1 MRHLSFLA
9 AVVTVPAFAQPPGDT
24 RSFARTAAPFID
36 EHTLVVARVD
46 VSRLEV
52 DTVLK
57 LAVTVLGVDEVGE
70 MTPAVK
76 AWVNEFVRLGGRD
89 VFFTYGP
96 ADFPNLPCLVTPAPD
111 NAEARTALGKHL
123 LTAMQAIGKD
133 GEWIELH
140 GCVCVG
146 SKDALA
152 VLKARM
158 AADRPELA
166 EAIDAG
172 KSGVLQLAFALS
184 ADAKKIHEQIAPV
197 LPTELGGGRIQT
209 ITRGM
214 KWMAVRV
221 GPGPKMPA
229 TWITEAVSPAAAQDL
244 SGLDV
249 KAQRAALAQ
258 LLKGDAETD
267 AAFQKRLADI
277 TGSYRSSVEGP
288 RITSEWELATTLLE
302 AVKVPAGP
310 PAERMRSINHM
321 RQILLALH
329 NYHDAHGQFPADSR
343 DKDGKPL
350 LSWRVHILPYVE
362 EDNLYRQFKLNEP
375 WDSEHNKKLIDR
387 MPKLLRSP
395 RQADSLKDRTT
406 YLAPLGKGLMWDQP
420 AGLKIT
426 HITDGT
432 SNTIALVEADDD
444 RAVIWTK
451 PEDITIDPKNPL
463 TGLLGHYTEG
473 FHAALAD
480 GSVKFIKKT
489 THPEVLWALF
499 TRSGGEVVD
508 PSK

>member
-1 MRHLSFLA
+1 VA
-9 AVVTVPAFAQPPGDT
+9 VPAFAQPPGEA

-46 VSRLEV
+46 VSRVEV

-57 LAVTVLGVDEVGE
+57 LAVTVLGAEEVGE

-89 VFFTYGP
+89 LFFTYGP
-96 ADFPNLPCLVTPAPD
+96 ADFPNLPCLVAPAPD
-111 NAEARTALGKHL
+111 NAEARSALGKHL
-123 LTAMQAIGKD
+123 LAAFQATGKD

-146 SKDALA
+146 TREGLA
-152 VLKARM
+152 VLKARK
-158 AADRPELA
+158 AVERSELA

-172 KSGVLQLAFALS
+172 KAGVMQVAFALS

-197 LPTELGGGRIQT
+197 LPAELGGGRVQT

-214 KWMAVRV
+214 KWMALRV

-229 TWITEAVSPAAAQDL
+229 TCITEAVSPAAAQDL
-244 SGLDV
+244 RGIDV
-249 KAQRAALAQ
+249 KAQQAALAQ
-258 LLKGDAETD
+258 VLKGDGEAD
-267 AAFQKRLADI
+267 AAFQKRLAEI
-277 TGSYRSSVEGP
+277 TSSYRSSVDGA
-288 RITSEWELATTLLE
+288 RITSEWELATTLLQ
-302 AVKVPAGP
+302 AVKAPPGP
-310 PAERMRSINHM
+310 PAERMRSMNNM
-321 RQILLALH
+321 KQLLIALH
-329 NYHDAHGQFPADSR
+329 NYHDAHGHFPVDSR

-350 LSWRVHILPYVE
+350 LSWRVQILPYVE

-375 WDSEHNKKLIDR
+375 WDSEHNKKLIDK
-387 MPKLLRSP
+387 MPKLFRSP
-395 RQADSLKDRTT
+395 RQADNLKDQTT

-426 HITDGT
+426 NITDGT
-432 SNTIALVEADDD
+432 SNTIALVEADDE
-444 RAVIWTK
+444 RAVTWTK
-451 PEDITIDPKNPL
+451 PQDITIDPKNPL
-463 TGLLGHYTEG
+463 AGLLGHYTEG
-473 FHAALAD
+473 FHAAMAD

-489 THPEVLWALF
+489 THPEVLWSLF
-499 TRSGGEVVD
+499 TRAGGEIVD